1 MTERKIDYR
10 GSKSIIAVCPIH
22 TFAIIVK
29 EQRVD
34 GSSWEKPKNIATP
47 SASKSFSHVRC
58 TLTGF
63 ERKGPPATSQG
74 FAPSGMFMRQPNR
87 SLINYQ
93 VRILSNQINKLKKY
107 TNIAVSKPLL
117 HTGPFN
123 PWFVTGFCD
132 AESSFYIG
140 IIKSQKLKLGRYVL
154 PSFQINIHKKDL
166 ALLES
171 LKLFWGVGKIYIQK
185 ESCSYFVNSIEE
197 LLVII
202 KHFDNYP
209 LVTKKNIDFKLFKR
223 VIYIIYSKKH
233 LIISGLEEI
242 VAIKTSMNWGIS
254 EELKT
259 ALPNIIAVDR
269 PVSTGDVI
277 IPDPHWLVGFT
288 EGEGCF
294 SIIINESST
303 IKTGFQIQLRFK
315 LTQHIKDEKL
325 MKS

>member
-22 TFAIIVK
+22 TFDIIVK

-185 ESCSYFVNSIEE
+185 EST
-197 LLVII
+197 
-202 KHFDNYP
+202 P
-209 LVTKKNIDFKLFKR
+209 PG
-223 VIYIIYSKKH
+223 
-233 LIISGLEEI
+233 LIQPRRGRIL
-242 VAIKTSMNWGIS
+242 
-254 EELKT
+254 
-259 ALPNIIAVDR
+259 
-269 PVSTGDVI
+269 
-277 IPDPHWLVGFT
+277 
-288 EGEGCF
+288 
-294 SIIINESST
+294 
-303 IKTGFQIQLRFK
+303 
-315 LTQHIKDEKL
+315 
-325 MKS
+325 